1 MLKKTLPNIF
11 ELYLNYLFNICFF
24 VSLRAG
30 ASAEALPEKSRKR
43 LRKISKNFFQ
53 NFFCFSQHFWL
64 APPREP
70 CAKISR
76 PFLT

>member
-11 ELYLNYLFNICFF
+11 ELYLNYLFNICLF

-43 LRKISKNFFQ
+43 LRKI
-53 NFFCFSQHFWL
+53 
-64 APPREP
+64 
-70 CAKISR
+70 
-76 PFLT
+76 

>member
-1 MLKKTLPNIF
+1 MLKKTLT
-11 ELYLNYLFNICFF
+11 YLNYRFNICFF

-43 LRKISKNFFQ
+43 LRKNSKNFFKI
-53 NFFCFSQHFWL
+53 FFGFSQHFWL

-70 CAKISR
+70 CAKFSR
-76 PFLT
+76 PFQT

>member
-43 LRKISKNFFQ
+43 LRKILKFFQ
-53 NFFCFSQHFWL
+53 NSFLFFTTFL
-64 APPREP
+64 ASAAAGALR
-70 CAKISR
+70 KI
-76 PFLT
+76 F